1 MSWLKIIGILL
12 VVALIGG
19 LVFGLLGEM
28 IGLSPSMKLGGV
40 GALVGLTAAAL
51 LSRKN
56 AFGNQQNKP

>member
-51 LSRKN
+51 LSRRN
-56 AFGNQQNKP
+56 ASTNQEKKL